1 MHRVC
6 LQDGY
11 VPSHSARIVGAA
23 SSGNSRRGREHSDMV
38 QNLLTPV
45 RERVGR
51 SVVRAGVHFAPHGSR
66 MSLDTL
72 LGRKAHVQL
81 IDSIDHLPMLLWPY
95 RQHLL

>member
-1 MHRVC
+1 
-6 LQDGY
+6 
-11 VPSHSARIVGAA
+11 VPSHSARIVRVA
-23 SSGNSRRGREHSDMV
+23 SSSKSRRGREHTAMV
-38 QNLLTPV
+38 QNLLMPV

-72 LGRKAHVQL
+72 LGRKAHLQL

-95 RQHLL
+95 RHHLL